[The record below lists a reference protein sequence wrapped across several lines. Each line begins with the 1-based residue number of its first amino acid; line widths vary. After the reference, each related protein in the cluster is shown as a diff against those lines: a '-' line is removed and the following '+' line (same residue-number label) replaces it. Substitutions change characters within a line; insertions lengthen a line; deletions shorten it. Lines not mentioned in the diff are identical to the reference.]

1 MHPGSE
7 ILKLPSPR
15 NSIRFR
21 LLAAS
26 TLVQVL
32 LLSMLLINSMRLMN
46 GATTASIAT
55 MVDQNAAMLHA
66 MATAYGERDQF
77 PALQDLL
84 HELLVDA
91 HEGLIYVRIGQS
103 EHKVLLDA
111 GNTASARLN
120 ELPIGIGSFGP
131 IRRGSLVHVRKPL
144 LLERNEVGFLQF
156 GVSVSVLESA
166 RRAILTQGGIIALM
180 EILLTLMLL
189 SLIGYLLTRNLGR
202 LMVGSQAIAEGR
214 LEHRIPVEG
223 HDELAQLSER
233 FNGMAANLQDRIGQL
248 VDTTTR
254 LQISE
259 ERYALATHGA
269 NDGLWD
275 WDIEADAVFLSP
287 RFREIA
293 RIPDSEAP
301 PFKNGPLANMH
312 VDDRAEF
319 RNHLVNHLKGRSEQF
334 QAEFRVCVSTGE
346 SRWILAR
353 GVALRNPGNGRA
365 YRMAGSIT
373 DIDLRKRAE
382 AQLIH
387 DAFHDSLTS
396 LPNRALFIEHLDS
409 ALRRRHRGGSH
420 QLAVL
425 AVNLERFHLVNDS
438 FGHAAGDTVLRM
450 VADRIT
456 AVIPE
461 GDVAAR
467 VGGDQ
472 FAVLL
477 NELDDAS
484 AALTI
489 AHQLREALASP
500 ISLGGH
506 QYYPTSRVGIAFSTD
521 EVESAEAMLRDSDNA
536 LHRTGSTD
544 SGPVRM
550 FHASMH
556 AQMLMSLQI
565 EADLRNAI
573 GNRAITVNYQPI
585 VSLQDDR
592 ITSLEALAR
601 WHHPTRGA
609 IAPGEFIPLA
619 ENLGLIHALG
629 MSVLEQTCVAILDW
643 QSKLGADAVP
653 PVSVNLSARQ
663 FAHPALAEE
672 IVGMIHAHGVAP
684 SQLRMEVTESAIADV
699 RGQASDVLAR
709 FRAAGI
715 QVLID
720 DFGTG
725 YSALSYLHTI
735 PCDVIKFDGS
745 FIHAIVEDQ
754 RLRALVR
761 RSIELAHDLGMTV
774 VAECIENE
782 EQAEILRSLNCDHG
796 QGYRYS
802 RPLPP
807 VGVERLLSPPH
818 LAPPN
823 T

>member
-1 MHPGSE
+1 MK
-7 ILKLPSPR
+7 LKLPSPR

-32 LLSMLLINSMRLMN
+32 LLSLLLFNSVRLMN
-46 GATTASIAT
+46 DATTASVAT

-66 MATAYGERDQF
+66 MATAYGEHDQLM
-77 PALQDLL
+77 ALQDLL

-91 HEGLIYVRIGQS
+91 NEGLIYVRIGRS
-103 EHKVLLDA
+103 ANELLLNA

-120 ELPIGIGSFGP
+120 ELPAGIGSFGP
-131 IRRGSLVHVRKPL
+131 IRSGGLVHVRKPL
-144 LLERNEVGFLQF
+144 LLDRNEVGFLQF

-166 RRAILTQGGIIALM
+166 RRAILTQGGTIALI
-180 EILLTLMLL
+180 EIMLTLMLL

-202 LMVGSQAIAEGR
+202 LMDGSQAIAEGR
-214 LEHRIPVEG
+214 LDHRIAVEG
-223 HDELAQLSER
+223 NDELAQLSER

-248 VDTTTR
+248 IDTTTR
-254 LQISE
+254 LQASD
-259 ERYALATHGA
+259 ERYALAIQGA

-275 WDIEADAVFLSP
+275 WDINTDEVFLSP

-293 RIPDSEAP
+293 RIPADEAP
-301 PFKNGPLANMH
+301 PLEEGPFVNMH
-312 VDDRAEF
+312 QDDRADF
-319 RNHLVNHLKGRSEQF
+319 RARLVSHLKGQSDQF
-334 QAEFRVCVSTGE
+334 QAEFRVCLSVLE

-353 GVALRNPGNGRA
+353 GVALRDAGGRA

-373 DIDLRKRAE
+373 DIDQRKRAE

-387 DAFHDSLTS
+387 DAFHDSLTD

-409 ALRRRHRGGSH
+409 ALRRKHRAGSQ

-438 FGHAAGDTVLRM
+438 FGHAAGDHVLRM
-450 VADRIT
+450 IATRIT
-456 AVIPE
+456 KVIPA

-484 AALTI
+484 AALAI
-489 AHQLREALASP
+489 AQQLRETLASP

-506 QYYPTSRVGIAFSTD
+506 QYYPTSRIGIAFSP
-521 EVESAEAMLRDSDNA
+521 EGAESPESAEAMLRDSDNA
-536 LHRTGSTD
+536 LHRTGSIE
-544 SGPVRM
+544 SGPIRV
-550 FHASMH
+550 FHTSMH
-556 AQMLMSLQI
+556 EQMLKSLRI
-565 EADLRNAI
+565 EADLRSAI
-573 GNRAITVNYQPI
+573 GNQALTVNYQPI

-592 ITSLEALAR
+592 VTSFEALAR
-601 WHHPTRGA
+601 WSHPIRGP

-629 MSVLEQTCVAILDW
+629 MSVLEQTCLAILDW
-643 QSKLGADAVP
+643 QSKVGDDLVP

-672 IVGMIHAHGVAP
+672 IIGMIHAHGVSP
-684 SQLRMEVTESAIADV
+684 SRLRMEITESAIANV
-699 RGQASDVLAR
+699 QGRASEVLAR

-745 FIHAIVEDQ
+745 FIHAIAEDH

-774 VAECIENE
+774 VAECIEDE
-782 EQAEILRSLNCDHG
+782 QQAEILRSLNCDHG

-802 RPLPP
+802 RPLTRE
-807 VGVERLLSPPH
+807 GVSQLLSSVH
-818 LAPPN
+818 SAPKTP
-823 T
+823 